1 MPNYQNGQIY
11 KIISNHLPDT
21 CYIGSTTQSL
31 ATRLGGH
38 RRDYKKYLNGTLKHM
53 ITSSKICCY
62 PDAKT
67 YLIEDYPCNNKKE
80 LERREGEI
88 MKEYMKNDDLED
100 VVNRVIVGRTKKEY
114 YIDNQEIIV
123 EKKKQYEEDNK
134 EKITERRKRY
144 YINNKEKIAERDR
157 QYRINNKDKILERIK
172 IKVDCEYCKSYI
184 TKAHIRRHQQSK
196 KCQACQ

>member
-31 ATRLGGH
+31 AMRMTGH
-38 RRDYKKYLNGTLKHM
+38 RRDYKKHLTGALKHM

-62 PDAKT
+62 PDAKI

-100 VVNRVIVGRTKKEY
+100 VVNRVIVGRTKREY
-114 YIDNQEIIV
+114 YVDNK
-123 EKKKQYEEDNK
+123 EKKKQYHIDNK
-134 EKITERRKRY
+134 EKRNERSKQY
-144 YINNKEKIAERDR
+144 YIDNREKLK
-157 QYRINNKDKILERIK
+157 QKITCECGCLVT
-172 IKVDCEYCKSYI
+172 KVNISTHRK
-184 TKAHIRRHQQSK
+184 TKKHLKLIS
-196 KCQACQ
+196 